1 MNENPTDFGLARVDR
16 PVRPSFPEMSE
27 KVAAE
32 ARRVYVDQPQAER
45 DEEDLAEAEARGCT
59 LQEWREIKYC
69 PE

>member
-1 MNENPTDFGLARVDR
+1 MASKEEPRVI
-16 PVRPSFPEMSE
+16 F
-27 KVAAE
+27 AE
-32 ARRVYVDQPQAER
+32 AM